1 MSNLAY
7 EVAVRGNILPPKE
20 NYTPYAITIDRNS
33 PTIDYNAMK
42 EHDVSMVVIE
52 GGYLFDS
59 VHLKQSRYKNPNLD
73 AQVNLA
79 KENKVAYGIY
89 VDVRSR
95 NVEEAKEEI
104 KAKCLEL

>member
-42 EHDVSMVVIE
+42 QHDVSMVDIE
-52 GGYLFDS
+52 GG
-59 VHLKQSRYKNPNLD
+59 
-73 AQVNLA
+73 
-79 KENKVAYGIY
+79 
-89 VDVRSR
+89 
-95 NVEEAKEEI
+95 
-104 KAKCLEL
+104 